1 MPKRKLITDVMNHHK
16 LVCLPPQTSVSAA
29 SRKMFERKV
38 GAVMVTAGNK
48 LVGIVTERDIN
59 FRVVALGRSPETTLL
74 SDVMTRNPDTL
85 TPDAPV
91 ADALEMIQSYGYRHV
106 PVESKGTVVGVVSVR
121 DLFMEV
127 KQDLEN
133 DIHEREEFMFGSGYS
148 IPAVAH

>member
-16 LVCLPPQTSVSAA
+16 LVCLPPQTSVAAA
-29 SRKMFERKV
+29 SRTMFERKI
-38 GAVMVTAGNK
+38 GAVMVTSGNR
-48 LVGIVTERDIN
+48 LLGIVTERDIN
-59 FRVVALGRSPETTLL
+59 FRVIALSRSPETTLL
-74 SDVMTRNPDTL
+74 SDIMTRNPDTL
-85 TPDAPV
+85 TPDAAV
-91 ADALEMIQSYGYRHV
+91 AEALEMMQSYGYRHV
-106 PVESKGTVVGVVSVR
+106 PVERNGAVIGVVSVR